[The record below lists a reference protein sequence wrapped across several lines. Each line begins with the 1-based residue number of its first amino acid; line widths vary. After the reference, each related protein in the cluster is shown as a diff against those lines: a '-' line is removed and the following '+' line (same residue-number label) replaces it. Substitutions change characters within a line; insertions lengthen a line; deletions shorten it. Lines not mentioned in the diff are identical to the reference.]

1 MPLKGIIFEKIK
13 NFIKDNSDLEN
24 KSESEQFQ
32 IFSLFHLLKGYELDM
47 EDIFLGIVE
56 GGDDYGI
63 DAIYSLIDGHIINS
77 PEDIIQ
83 FLNNL
88 LLFLEHKAL
97 NLDLHQFLLLYPL

>member
-1 MPLKGIIFEKIK
+1 
-13 NFIKDNSDLEN
+13 
-24 KSESEQFQ
+24 
-32 IFSLFHLLKGYELDM
+32 M

-83 FLNNL
+83 FLNNQSQILIKIIQTKKETGFGEEAL
-88 LLFLEHKAL
+88 LKLKDGLENIFDINKAL
-97 NLDLHQFLLLYPL
+97 CGNTEFNERSNIV